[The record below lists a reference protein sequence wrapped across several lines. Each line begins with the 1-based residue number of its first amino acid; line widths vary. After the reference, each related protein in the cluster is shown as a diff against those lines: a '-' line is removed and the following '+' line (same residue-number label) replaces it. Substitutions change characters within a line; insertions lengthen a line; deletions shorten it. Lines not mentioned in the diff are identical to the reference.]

1 MKKITILLFLSL
13 ATVVA
18 QAQAQMEFSVEGSAD
33 TQTVNLSD
41 LGKMWFADS
50 QLQYKLLSTGATKTL
65 PLTGKMVI
73 KFKNVSSGIQ
83 SAEAAAE
90 DLSSGYTVY
99 DMQGR
104 RVLSAD
110 SKAALQSLPRG
121 LYIVKSKQRTVKIT
135 I

>member
-1 MKKITILLFLSL
+1 MKKIAILLFLSL
-13 ATVVA
+13 ATVVSHA
-18 QAQAQMEFSVEGSAD
+18 QKQMEFSFEGSTD

-50 QLQYKLLSTGATKTL
+50 QLQYKLLSTGDTKTL

-73 KFKNVSSGIQ
+73 KFKDIPSAIQ
-83 SAEAAAE
+83 SAESAE
-90 DLSSGYTVY
+90 DLSLGYTVY

-110 SKAALQSLPRG
+110 SKEALRSLPRG
-121 LYIVKSKQRTVKIT
+121 IYIVKSKQRTVKIT